1 MTFEKTLARFR
12 KVSETLEELK
22 DALVALTGERDKL
35 EHEILIVCAN
45 DVSKYNVFVRKNGA
59 AGLDGRE
66 YFNVTFYD
74 ALVRA
79 RQGQR
84 LDDQKWLVTVDE
96 KYKKSNAVLM
106 KSKVNADH
114 AAGILTDADLRA
126 MGLRYEKSPR
136 LSVKR
141 IPGDVDIQAYLDAAE
156 ELHGDVE

>member
-22 DALVALTGERDKL
+22 DALVALTGERDRL
-35 EHEILIVCAN
+35 EHEIVIECAN

-59 AGLDGRE
+59 AGLEGRE
-66 YFNVTFYD
+66 YFNVSFSD

-84 LDDQKWLVTVDE
+84 LDDQEWLASVSR
-96 KYKKSNAVLM
+96 KYTRTSIALM
-106 KSKVNADH
+106 KSKVNADYS
-114 AAGILTDADLRA
+114 AKILSDVGLRE
-126 MGLRYEKSPR
+126 MGLRYEKTPK

-141 IPGDVDIQAYLDAAE
+141 IPSDVDIQAYLDAAE